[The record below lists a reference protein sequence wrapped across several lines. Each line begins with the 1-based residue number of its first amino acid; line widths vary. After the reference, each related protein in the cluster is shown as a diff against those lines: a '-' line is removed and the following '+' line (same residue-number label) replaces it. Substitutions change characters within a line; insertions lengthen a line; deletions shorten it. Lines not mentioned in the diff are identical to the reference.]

1 MATAALLAVAIELV
15 MQANL
20 RRTHFD
26 NRTFM
31 IVMVAY
37 LGFAIYVFIQK
48 TRLLK
53 VPEGSGS

>member
-1 MATAALLAVAIELV
+1 
-15 MQANL
+15 
-20 RRTHFD
+20 
-26 NRTFM
+26 M